1 MPKDSNFS
9 AENSITGPTFLVIGA
24 MRAGTTSLYQ
34 LLRSHPSVFMAPV
47 KETNFFAFSEGKT
60 DLPLDSRAEATL
72 LGNSITSLDKYLA
85 LFEGSGS
92 AEAIGEVSPSYLF
105 SPGAAARINDYLPE
119 VKIVALLRD
128 PVERAYSAY
137 LRRSGV
143 AAEPEQFLATARTEH
158 RKFLE
163 GELLPHYPLIA
174 GGLYADKLARFLAA
188 VPRSRLWVG
197 IFEEFWSEPD
207 AGFDELH
214 DFLGI
219 PRFQHGIARLNR
231 SGVPRYRP
239 IDSLLRSGA
248 SLKGLIKSRLPA
260 RTVRSLVNLKQRI
273 EDWSLSRP
281 ESLSTSMRADLIERY
296 FDGDIRETER
306 ILGRDLTLW
315 R

>member
-1 MPKDSNFS
+1 MPKDSFS
-9 AENSITGPTFLVIGA
+9 AENGITGPTFLVIGA

-60 DLPLDSRAEATL
+60 DLPLDSGAEATL

-92 AEAIGEVSPSYLF
+92 AEATGEVSPSYLF
-105 SPGAAARINDYLPE
+105 SPGAAARIKDCLPD

-137 LRRSGV
+137 LRRSEV
-143 AAEPEQFLATARTEH
+143 VTEPESFLATAAIEQ

-163 GELLPHYPLIA
+163 GERLPHYPLIA
-174 GGLYADKLARFLAA
+174 GSLYADKLARFLAA

-207 AGFDELH
+207 AAFDELH
-214 DFLGI
+214 AFLGI
-219 PRFQHGIARLNR
+219 QPFQHGIARLNR

-239 IDSLLRSGA
+239 IDRLLRSGA
-248 SLKGLIKSRLPA
+248 RFKGLIKSRLPA

-273 EDWSLSRP
+273 ENWSLSQP
-281 ESLSTSMRADLIERY
+281 ELLPASIRSHLIEHY
-296 FDGDIRETER
+296 FAGDIDRTEQ
-306 ILGRDLTLW
+306 ILGRDLSLW